1 MTEMNDNHNSGL
13 FMKIHLLAI
22 VIILLFSGCALNKKN
37 VKDDKS
43 AKEKAA
49 PKIDPQIDRKIV
61 ELGRLNDWF
70 SYIVARN
77 KVQKSLAF
85 TQPYFRSGIYFEM
98 YYDEEELKNY
108 YYYDQKLHVDLGWVQ
123 NQRTALWEKT
133 AKSKPINEGVLYINP
148 ATKVALYYYPNKDG
162 EFDVFLVRIKKV
174 EPPPEPVTPEDPKAK
189 DAKAKDDK
197 SKDKKAKDDKAKDA
211 KAKDDK
217 SKDAKAKDDKSKD
230 KKAKDTKK

>member
-1 MTEMNDNHNSGL
+1 
-13 FMKIHLLAI
+13 MKIYTLAI

-37 VKDDKS
+37 VIDDKS
-43 AKEKAA
+43 ANEKEV
-49 PKIDPQIDRKIV
+49 PKTDPQIDRKIV

-77 KVQKSLAF
+77 KVQKTLAF

-98 YYDEEELKNY
+98 YYDEEQLKNY

-123 NQRTALWEKT
+123 NQRTALWERT
-133 AKSKPINEGVLYINP
+133 EKSKPINEGVLYLNP

-174 EPPPEPVTPEDPKAK
+174 EPPPEPVKPEDPKAK

-197 SKDKKAKDDKAKDA
+197 SKDKKAKDAN
-211 KAKDDK
+211 
-217 SKDAKAKDDKSKD
+217 AKDDKSKD
-230 KKAKDTKK
+230 KKEKNKKSKDAKK